1 MGLSL
6 CREMGEVP
14 SPLLARFMPFLIC
27 AFMRFLL
34 GSFFSV
40 RLKMSWMSPRVSPS
54 LPLMVSPN
62 SFSAG
67 HSVNAGASGFS
78 LQLAM
83 LTFDPELTVPCKT
96 MSFE

>member
-40 RLKMSWMSPRVSPS
+40 RLKIS
-54 LPLMVSPN
+54 
-62 SFSAG
+62 
-67 HSVNAGASGFS
+67 
-78 LQLAM
+78 
-83 LTFDPELTVPCKT
+83 
-96 MSFE
+96 